1 MRKFYVVWNTWS
13 PYADDEDGPIKEEVI
28 LNEGEKANPETFAEK
43 IRATL
48 NPHGVIKCYASDII
62 AWSLIEE

>member
-1 MRKFYVVWNTWS
+1 MRKFYVVWDTWIHV
-13 PYADDEDGPIKEEVI
+13 DGEDGPIKEKVI
-28 LNEGEKANPETFAEK
+28 LNEGEKANPETFAKK

-48 NPHGVIKCYASDII
+48 NPYGVMKCYASDII